1 MTLQARLEYVIG
13 WLHMLAWRRGYGDP
27 GHVSKLIHC
36 LREWEDRRCHLV
48 PLSLARYGL
57 LEMNGERVAW
67 RLDDMAHTVLRDSKT
82 ITVLPSDQ
90 YQHDAPIGT
99 FRIRRFDPSRI
110 SWLVYR

>member
-13 WLHMLAWRRGYGDP
+13 WLHTIASARGYGDP
-27 GHVSKLIHC
+27 SRVPRLIVWLQERE
-36 LREWEDRRCHLV
+36 LRHCHLV
-48 PLSLARYGL
+48 PLSLAKYGL
-57 LEMNGERVAW
+57 LEMDGTRVLWPDPAAPDK
-67 RLDDMAHTVLRDSKT
+67 RT

-110 SWLVYR
+110 AWLVYR